1 MVNEFA
7 NHFIPRMVHMCLILH
22 TIITSCC
29 TDWAIPENIRTY
41 TTDGFLDF
49 RRGGGVHDYGIL
61 RAWGGIYV
69 WKSEDMGG
77 FHRWDFLRRKC
88 TVSSLKTLSLWTFIV
103 RK

>member
-1 MVNEFA
+1 MFHIILMVQTNVVSA
-7 NHFIPRMVHMCLILH
+7 L
-22 TIITSCC
+22 
-29 TDWAIPENIRTY
+29 DWAIPENIHTY

-69 WKSEDMGG
+69 WKSEGMGG